1 MTESNI
7 EKDRTAA
14 ATTGGAIGLG
24 SLASLV
30 GLCCIGP
37 WSVALLGVSG
47 AVAMARWQPLRP
59 YVLALAAVLVVWTFW
74 RVYRPSCTNGCAAK
88 VSIRIRTMLWLS
100 AILLGV
106 AFFADELQWLLI
118 DPTPEALR
126 K

>member
-1 MTESNI
+1 MAERDGENN
-7 EKDRTAA
+7 RAAA

-24 SLASLV
+24 AFASFV

-37 WSVALLGVSG
+37 WSVMLLGVSG
-47 AVAMARWQPLRP
+47 AVAMARLAPFRP
-59 YVLALAAVLVVWTFW
+59 YILALAALLVVWTFW
-74 RVYRPSCTNGCAAK
+74 RIYRPRCAVGGEAK
-88 VSIRIRTMLWLS
+88 ASIRLRSTMWLS
-100 AILLGV
+100 AILLGL

>member
-7 EKDRTAA
+7 EKDRTVA
-14 ATTGGAIGLG
+14 ATTGGAVGL
-24 SLASLV
+24 SAFASFV

-37 WSVALLGVSG
+37 WAVALLGVSG

-59 YVLALAAVLVVWTFW
+59 YILVLAAIMMAWVFW
-74 RVYRPSCTNGCAAK
+74 RVYRPKLAFGGHARG
-88 VSIRIRTMLWLS
+88 SIGLQTMLWLS
-100 AILLGV
+100 AILLGL
-106 AFFADELQWLLI
+106 AFFADELQVLLI

>member
-1 MTESNI
+1 MIESEI
-7 EKDRTAA
+7 ARDRAVA
-14 ATTGGAIGLG
+14 ATTGGAIGL
-24 SLASLV
+24 STLASLV

-59 YVLALAAVLVVWTFW
+59 YVLAVAAVMMVWAFW
-74 RVYRPSCTNGCAAK
+74 RVYRPSCTSGCSGM
-88 VSIRIRTMLWLS
+88 VSIRLQTMSWLS
-100 AILLGV
+100 AILLGL